1 MLKKIKQ
8 TKSEKLLLI
17 FLILLAIFS
26 LISFTLIKNKCLFVE
41 KVNLTKLKFNKPENI
56 VILNV
61 PCGNVVIELF
71 PSISPNSV
79 ERFKKLIKNKEYD
92 NVAFHRVVKNFLVQA
107 GDLEFGRKE
116 NINYTYIG
124 SGRSKY
130 DLIKPETDKPF
141 EFKRGTVAFA
151 KSKNGDAEDS
161 EFLILLADAFLF
173 EGEYTPLGR
182 VVNGI
187 SALEKIKF
195 NDQSEYVLRPD
206 FINSLKMFSEFNKS
220 KNLINEIDYLF
231 SEDQGRYIIEI
242 NPKDLKEVTK
252 ILDQNSV
259 YHEELGIIIEKDMII
274 NQKTKVTIDELKS
287 YNSNWLTNFMSA

>member
-41 KVNLTKLKFNKPENI
+41 KVNLTKLNFDKPENI

-61 PCGNVVIELF
+61 PCGDVVIELF

-79 ERFKKLIKNKEYD
+79 ERFKKLVKNKEYD

-116 NINYTYIG
+116 NINYTFIG

-151 KSKNGDAEDS
+151 KSKSGDAEDS

-182 VVNGI
+182 VISGI

-206 FINSLKMFSEFNKS
+206 FINTLKMFSEFNKS
-220 KNLINEIDYLF
+220 EN
-231 SEDQGRYIIEI
+231 
-242 NPKDLKEVTK
+242 
-252 ILDQNSV
+252 
-259 YHEELGIIIEKDMII
+259 
-274 NQKTKVTIDELKS
+274 
-287 YNSNWLTNFMSA
+287 

>member
-41 KVNLTKLKFNKPENI
+41 KVNLTKLNFNKPENI

-79 ERFKKLIKNKEYD
+79 ERFKKLVKNKEYD
-92 NVAFHRVVKNFLVQA
+92 NVAFHRVVENFLVQA
-107 GDLEFGRKE
+107 GDLEFGRKD

-130 DLIKPETDKPF
+130 DLIKPETNKPF
-141 EFKRGTVAFA
+141 QFKRGTVAFA
-151 KSKNGDAEDS
+151 KSKSGNAEDS
-161 EFLILLADAFLF
+161 EFFILLADAFLF

-206 FINSLKMFSEFNKS
+206 FINSLKMFSD
-220 KNLINEIDYLF
+220 IN
-231 SEDQGRYIIEI
+231 
-242 NPKDLKEVTK
+242 
-252 ILDQNSV
+252 
-259 YHEELGIIIEKDMII
+259 
-274 NQKTKVTIDELKS
+274 
-287 YNSNWLTNFMSA
+287 

>member
-17 FLILLAIFS
+17 FLILLAVFS

-41 KVNLTKLKFNKPENI
+41 KVNITKLSFNNPEDI

-79 ERFKKLIKNKEYD
+79 ERFKKLVKNKEYD
-92 NVAFHRVVKNFLVQA
+92 NVAFHRVVKNLLVQA
-107 GDLEFGRKE
+107 GDLEFGRKD

-141 EFKRGTVAFA
+141 QFKKGTVAFA
-151 KSKNGDAEDS
+151 KSKSGDEEDS

-182 VVNGI
+182 VINGI

-206 FINSLKMFSEFNKS
+206 FINSLKILSD
-220 KNLINEIDYLF
+220 IN
-231 SEDQGRYIIEI
+231 
-242 NPKDLKEVTK
+242 
-252 ILDQNSV
+252 
-259 YHEELGIIIEKDMII
+259 
-274 NQKTKVTIDELKS
+274 
-287 YNSNWLTNFMSA
+287 

>member
-41 KVNLTKLKFNKPENI
+41 KVNLTKLNFNKPENI

-92 NVAFHRVVKNFLVQA
+92 NVAFHRVVENFLVQA
-107 GDLEFGRKE
+107 GDLEFGKKD

-206 FINSLKMFSEFNKS
+206 FINSLKMFSD
-220 KNLINEIDYLF
+220 IN
-231 SEDQGRYIIEI
+231 
-242 NPKDLKEVTK
+242 
-252 ILDQNSV
+252 
-259 YHEELGIIIEKDMII
+259 
-274 NQKTKVTIDELKS
+274 
-287 YNSNWLTNFMSA
+287 

>member
-41 KVNLTKLKFNKPENI
+41 KINLTKLNFNKPENI

-92 NVAFHRVVKNFLVQA
+92 NVAFHRVVENFLVQA

-116 NINYTYIG
+116 NLNYTYIG

-206 FINSLKMFSEFNKS
+206 FINSLKMFSD
-220 KNLINEIDYLF
+220 IN
-231 SEDQGRYIIEI
+231 
-242 NPKDLKEVTK
+242 
-252 ILDQNSV
+252 
-259 YHEELGIIIEKDMII
+259 
-274 NQKTKVTIDELKS
+274 
-287 YNSNWLTNFMSA
+287 

>member
-41 KVNLTKLKFNKPENI
+41 KVNLTKLNFSNPENI

-79 ERFKKLIKNKEYD
+79 ERFKKLVKNKEYD
-92 NVAFHRVVKNFLVQA
+92 NVAFHRVVENFLVQA

-182 VVNGI
+182 VINGI

-206 FINSLKMFSEFNKS
+206 FINSLKMFSD
-220 KNLINEIDYLF
+220 IN
-231 SEDQGRYIIEI
+231 
-242 NPKDLKEVTK
+242 
-252 ILDQNSV
+252 
-259 YHEELGIIIEKDMII
+259 
-274 NQKTKVTIDELKS
+274 
-287 YNSNWLTNFMSA
+287 

>member
-17 FLILLAIFS
+17 FLILLAFFS

-41 KVNLTKLKFNKPENI
+41 KVNLTKLNFNKPENI

-61 PCGNVVIELF
+61 PCGNVVIELY

-79 ERFKKLIKNKEYD
+79 ERFKKLVKNKEYD

-116 NINYTYIG
+116 NLNYTYIG

-206 FINSLKMFSEFNKS
+206 FINSLKMFSD
-220 KNLINEIDYLF
+220 IN
-231 SEDQGRYIIEI
+231 
-242 NPKDLKEVTK
+242 
-252 ILDQNSV
+252 
-259 YHEELGIIIEKDMII
+259 
-274 NQKTKVTIDELKS
+274 
-287 YNSNWLTNFMSA
+287 

>member
-41 KVNLTKLKFNKPENI
+41 KVNLTKLNFNKPENI

-79 ERFKKLIKNKEYD
+79 ERFKKLVKNKEYD
-92 NVAFHRVVKNFLVQA
+92 NVAFHRVVENFLVQA

-116 NINYTYIG
+116 NLNYTYIG

-130 DLIKPETDKPF
+130 ALIKPETDKPF

-151 KSKNGDAEDS
+151 KSKNGDTEDS

-173 EGEYTPLGR
+173 EGEYTPLGS
-182 VVNGI
+182 VINGI

-206 FINSLKMFSEFNKS
+206 FINSLKMFSD
-220 KNLINEIDYLF
+220 IN
-231 SEDQGRYIIEI
+231 
-242 NPKDLKEVTK
+242 
-252 ILDQNSV
+252 
-259 YHEELGIIIEKDMII
+259 
-274 NQKTKVTIDELKS
+274 
-287 YNSNWLTNFMSA
+287 

>member
-8 TKSEKLLLI
+8 SKSDKLLLI

-41 KVNLTKLKFNKPENI
+41 KVNLTKLNFDKPENI

-61 PCGNVVIELF
+61 PCGDVVIELF

-79 ERFKKLIKNKEYD
+79 ERFKKLIKNKEYN
-92 NVAFHRVVKNFLVQA
+92 NVAFHRVVENFLVQA

-182 VVNGI
+182 VINGI

-206 FINSLKMFSEFNKS
+206 FINSLKMFSD
-220 KNLINEIDYLF
+220 IN
-231 SEDQGRYIIEI
+231 
-242 NPKDLKEVTK
+242 
-252 ILDQNSV
+252 
-259 YHEELGIIIEKDMII
+259 
-274 NQKTKVTIDELKS
+274 
-287 YNSNWLTNFMSA
+287 

>member
-41 KVNLTKLKFNKPENI
+41 KVNLTKLNFNKPENI

-61 PCGNVVIELF
+61 TCGNVVIELY

-79 ERFKKLIKNKEYD
+79 ERFKKLVKNKEYD
-92 NVAFHRVVKNFLVQA
+92 NVAFHRVVENFLVQA

-116 NINYTYIG
+116 NLNYTYIG

-130 DLIKPETDKPF
+130 ALIKPETDKPF

-195 NDQSEYVLRPD
+195 NDQSEHVLRPD
-206 FINSLKMFSEFNKS
+206 FINSLKMFSD
-220 KNLINEIDYLF
+220 IN
-231 SEDQGRYIIEI
+231 
-242 NPKDLKEVTK
+242 
-252 ILDQNSV
+252 
-259 YHEELGIIIEKDMII
+259 
-274 NQKTKVTIDELKS
+274 
-287 YNSNWLTNFMSA
+287 

>member
-1 MLKKIKQ
+1 MLRKIKQ
-8 TKSEKLLLI
+8 TKSEKLLLF

-41 KVNLTKLKFNKPENI
+41 KVNLTKLNFDKPENI

-61 PCGNVVIELF
+61 PCGNVVIELL
-71 PSISPNSV
+71 PNISPNSV
-79 ERFKKLIKNKEYD
+79 ERFKTLVKNREYD
-92 NVAFHRVVKNFLVQA
+92 NVAFHRVIKNFLVQA
-107 GDLEFGRKE
+107 GDLEFGRKD

-141 EFKRGTVAFA
+141 KFKRGTVAFA

-161 EFLILLADAFLF
+161 EFLILLADASLF

-182 VVNGI
+182 VINGI

-195 NDQSEYVLRPD
+195 NDRSEYVLRPD
-206 FINSLKMFSEFNKS
+206 FIKSLKMFSD
-220 KNLINEIDYLF
+220 IN
-231 SEDQGRYIIEI
+231 
-242 NPKDLKEVTK
+242 
-252 ILDQNSV
+252 
-259 YHEELGIIIEKDMII
+259 
-274 NQKTKVTIDELKS
+274 
-287 YNSNWLTNFMSA
+287 

>member
-41 KVNLTKLKFNKPENI
+41 KVNLKKLNFNKSENI

-79 ERFKKLIKNKEYD
+79 ERFKKLVQNKEYD
-92 NVAFHRVVKNFLVQA
+92 NVAFHRVVENFLVQA

-206 FINSLKMFSEFNKS
+206 FINSLKMFSD
-220 KNLINEIDYLF
+220 IN
-231 SEDQGRYIIEI
+231 
-242 NPKDLKEVTK
+242 
-252 ILDQNSV
+252 
-259 YHEELGIIIEKDMII
+259 
-274 NQKTKVTIDELKS
+274 
-287 YNSNWLTNFMSA
+287 

>member
-41 KVNLTKLKFNKPENI
+41 KVNLTKLNFNKPENI

-61 PCGNVVIELF
+61 PCGNVVIELY
-71 PSISPNSV
+71 PNISPNSV
-79 ERFKKLIKNKEYD
+79 ERFKKLVKNKEYD

-206 FINSLKMFSEFNKS
+206 FINSLKMFSD
-220 KNLINEIDYLF
+220 IN
-231 SEDQGRYIIEI
+231 
-242 NPKDLKEVTK
+242 
-252 ILDQNSV
+252 
-259 YHEELGIIIEKDMII
+259 
-274 NQKTKVTIDELKS
+274 
-287 YNSNWLTNFMSA
+287 

>member
-26 LISFTLIKNKCLFVE
+26 FISFTLIKNKCLFVE
-41 KVNLTKLKFNKPENI
+41 KVNLTKLNFNNPENI

-61 PCGNVVIELF
+61 PCGNVIIELF

-79 ERFKKLIKNKEYD
+79 ERFTKLIKNKEYD
-92 NVAFHRVVKNFLVQA
+92 NVAFHRVVENFLVQA
-107 GDLEFGRKE
+107 GDLEFGRKD

-151 KSKNGDAEDS
+151 KSKSGDAEDS
-161 EFLILLADAFLF
+161 EFLILLADAFMF
-173 EGEYTPLGR
+173 EGEYTPLGK
-182 VVNGI
+182 VISGI

-206 FINSLKMFSEFNKS
+206 FINSLKMLSD
-220 KNLINEIDYLF
+220 IN
-231 SEDQGRYIIEI
+231 
-242 NPKDLKEVTK
+242 
-252 ILDQNSV
+252 
-259 YHEELGIIIEKDMII
+259 
-274 NQKTKVTIDELKS
+274 
-287 YNSNWLTNFMSA
+287 

>member
-41 KVNLTKLKFNKPENI
+41 KVNLTKLNFNKPENI

-61 PCGNVVIELF
+61 PCGNVVIELY

-79 ERFKKLIKNKEYD
+79 ERFKKLVKNKEYD
-92 NVAFHRVVKNFLVQA
+92 NVAFHRVVENFLVQA

-141 EFKRGTVAFA
+141 KFKRGTLAFA

-182 VVNGI
+182 VINGI

-206 FINSLKMFSEFNKS
+206 FINSLKMFSD
-220 KNLINEIDYLF
+220 IN
-231 SEDQGRYIIEI
+231 
-242 NPKDLKEVTK
+242 
-252 ILDQNSV
+252 
-259 YHEELGIIIEKDMII
+259 
-274 NQKTKVTIDELKS
+274 
-287 YNSNWLTNFMSA
+287 

>member
-41 KVNLTKLKFNKPENI
+41 KVNLTKLNFNNPENI

-61 PCGNVVIELF
+61 SCGNVVIELL

-79 ERFKKLIKNKEYD
+79 DRFKKLVKSKEYD
-92 NVAFHRVVKNFLVQA
+92 NVAFHRVIENFLVQA
-107 GDLEFGRKE
+107 GDLEFGRKD

-130 DLIKPETDKPF
+130 DLIKPEIDKPF

-151 KSKNGDAEDS
+151 KSKSGDAEDS

-182 VVNGI
+182 VIGGI

-206 FINSLKMFSEFNKS
+206 FINSLKMFSD
-220 KNLINEIDYLF
+220 IN
-231 SEDQGRYIIEI
+231 
-242 NPKDLKEVTK
+242 
-252 ILDQNSV
+252 
-259 YHEELGIIIEKDMII
+259 
-274 NQKTKVTIDELKS
+274 
-287 YNSNWLTNFMSA
+287 

>member
-41 KVNLTKLKFNKPENI
+41 KVNLTKLNFDKPENI

-61 PCGNVVIELF
+61 PCGDVVIELF

-79 ERFKKLIKNKEYD
+79 ERFIKLIKNKEYD
-92 NVAFHRVVKNFLVQA
+92 NVAFHRVVENFLVQA
-107 GDLEFGRKE
+107 GDLEFGRKD

-182 VVNGI
+182 VINGI

-206 FINSLKMFSEFNKS
+206 FINSLKIFSD
-220 KNLINEIDYLF
+220 IN
-231 SEDQGRYIIEI
+231 
-242 NPKDLKEVTK
+242 
-252 ILDQNSV
+252 
-259 YHEELGIIIEKDMII
+259 
-274 NQKTKVTIDELKS
+274 
-287 YNSNWLTNFMSA
+287 

>member
-8 TKSEKLLLI
+8 SKSEKLLLI

-41 KVNLTKLKFNKPENI
+41 KVNLTKLKFNNPENI

-61 PCGNVVIELF
+61 SCGNVIIELF

-92 NVAFHRVVKNFLVQA
+92 NVAFHRVVENFLVQA
-107 GDLEFGRKE
+107 GDLEFGKKD

-151 KSKNGDAEDS
+151 KSKSGDAEDS

-182 VVNGI
+182 VISGI

-206 FINSLKMFSEFNKS
+206 FINSLKMFSD
-220 KNLINEIDYLF
+220 IN
-231 SEDQGRYIIEI
+231 
-242 NPKDLKEVTK
+242 
-252 ILDQNSV
+252 
-259 YHEELGIIIEKDMII
+259 
-274 NQKTKVTIDELKS
+274 
-287 YNSNWLTNFMSA
+287 

>member
-8 TKSEKLLLI
+8 TRSEKLLLI

-41 KVNLTKLKFNKPENI
+41 KVNLTKLNFNNPENI

-61 PCGNVVIELF
+61 PCGNVVIKLF
-71 PSISPNSV
+71 PNISPNSV
-79 ERFKKLIKNKEYD
+79 ERFKKLVKNKEYD
-92 NVAFHRVVKNFLVQA
+92 NIAFHRVVENFLVQA
-107 GDLEFGRKE
+107 GDLEFGKKD

-151 KSKNGDAEDS
+151 KSKSGDAEDS
-161 EFLILLADAFLF
+161 EFFILLADAFLF

-206 FINSLKMFSEFNKS
+206 FINSLKMFSD
-220 KNLINEIDYLF
+220 IN
-231 SEDQGRYIIEI
+231 
-242 NPKDLKEVTK
+242 
-252 ILDQNSV
+252 
-259 YHEELGIIIEKDMII
+259 
-274 NQKTKVTIDELKS
+274 
-287 YNSNWLTNFMSA
+287 

>member
-8 TKSEKLLLI
+8 TRSEKLLLI

-41 KVNLTKLKFNKPENI
+41 KVNLAKLKFNNPENI
-56 VILNV
+56 VILNIS
-61 PCGNVVIELF
+61 CGNVVIELF
-71 PSISPNSV
+71 PNVSPNSV

-92 NVAFHRVVKNFLVQA
+92 NVAFHRVVENFLVQA
-107 GDLEFGRKE
+107 GDLEFGKKD

-206 FINSLKMFSEFNKS
+206 FINTLKMFSN
-220 KNLINEIDYLF
+220 IN
-231 SEDQGRYIIEI
+231 
-242 NPKDLKEVTK
+242 
-252 ILDQNSV
+252 
-259 YHEELGIIIEKDMII
+259 
-274 NQKTKVTIDELKS
+274 
-287 YNSNWLTNFMSA
+287 

>member
-41 KVNLTKLKFNKPENI
+41 KVNLTKLNFNNPENI

-71 PSISPNSV
+71 PNISPNSV
-79 ERFKKLIKNKEYD
+79 ERFKKLVKKKEYD
-92 NVAFHRVVKNFLVQA
+92 NVAFHRVVENFLVQA
-107 GDLEFGRKE
+107 GDLEFGKKD

-130 DLIKPETDKPF
+130 GLIKPETNKPF
-141 EFKRGTVAFA
+141 KFKRGTVAFA
-151 KSKNGDAEDS
+151 KSKSGDAEDS
-161 EFLILLADAFLF
+161 EFFILLADAFLF

-206 FINSLKMFSEFNKS
+206 FINSLKMFSD
-220 KNLINEIDYLF
+220 IN
-231 SEDQGRYIIEI
+231 
-242 NPKDLKEVTK
+242 
-252 ILDQNSV
+252 
-259 YHEELGIIIEKDMII
+259 
-274 NQKTKVTIDELKS
+274 
-287 YNSNWLTNFMSA
+287 

>member
-41 KVNLTKLKFNKPENI
+41 KVNLTKLNFNKPENI

-79 ERFKKLIKNKEYD
+79 ERFKKLVKNKEYD
-92 NVAFHRVVKNFLVQA
+92 NVAFHRVVENFLVLA

-206 FINSLKMFSEFNKS
+206 FINSLKMFSD
-220 KNLINEIDYLF
+220 IN
-231 SEDQGRYIIEI
+231 
-242 NPKDLKEVTK
+242 
-252 ILDQNSV
+252 
-259 YHEELGIIIEKDMII
+259 
-274 NQKTKVTIDELKS
+274 
-287 YNSNWLTNFMSA
+287 

>member
-17 FLILLAIFS
+17 FLILLAVFS
-26 LISFTLIKNKCLFVE
+26 FVSFTLIKNKCLFVE
-41 KVNLTKLKFNKPENI
+41 KVDLDKLSFSNAENI

-61 PCGNVVIELF
+61 SCGNVVIELL

-107 GDLEFGRKE
+107 GDLEFGRKD

-130 DLIKPETDKPF
+130 NLIKPETDKPF

-161 EFLILLADAFLF
+161 EFFILLADAFLF

-206 FINSLKMFSEFNKS
+206 FINTLKMFSN
-220 KNLINEIDYLF
+220 IN
-231 SEDQGRYIIEI
+231 
-242 NPKDLKEVTK
+242 
-252 ILDQNSV
+252 
-259 YHEELGIIIEKDMII
+259 
-274 NQKTKVTIDELKS
+274 
-287 YNSNWLTNFMSA
+287 

>member
-17 FLILLAIFS
+17 FLILLAVFS

-41 KVNLTKLKFNKPENI
+41 KVNLTKLNFNNPENI

-61 PCGNVVIELF
+61 PCGNVIIELF

-79 ERFKKLIKNKEYD
+79 ERFTKLIKNKEYD
-92 NVAFHRVVKNFLVQA
+92 NVAFHRVVENFLVQA
-107 GDLEFGRKE
+107 GDLEFGRKD

-130 DLIKPETDKPF
+130 DLIKPEKDKPF

-206 FINSLKMFSEFNKS
+206 FINSLKMFSD
-220 KNLINEIDYLF
+220 IN
-231 SEDQGRYIIEI
+231 
-242 NPKDLKEVTK
+242 
-252 ILDQNSV
+252 
-259 YHEELGIIIEKDMII
+259 
-274 NQKTKVTIDELKS
+274 
-287 YNSNWLTNFMSA
+287 

>member
-41 KVNLTKLKFNKPENI
+41 KVNLTKLNFNKPENI

-79 ERFKKLIKNKEYD
+79 ERFKKLVKNKEYD
-92 NVAFHRVVKNFLVQA
+92 NVAFHRVVENFLVQA

-116 NINYTYIG
+116 NINYTFIG

-206 FINSLKMFSEFNKS
+206 FINSLKMFSD
-220 KNLINEIDYLF
+220 IN
-231 SEDQGRYIIEI
+231 
-242 NPKDLKEVTK
+242 
-252 ILDQNSV
+252 
-259 YHEELGIIIEKDMII
+259 
-274 NQKTKVTIDELKS
+274 
-287 YNSNWLTNFMSA
+287 

>member
-8 TKSEKLLLI
+8 SKSEKLLLI

-41 KVNLTKLKFNKPENI
+41 KVNLAKLKFNNPENI
-56 VILNV
+56 VILNIS
-61 PCGNVVIELF
+61 CGNVVIELF
-71 PSISPNSV
+71 PNVSPNSV

-92 NVAFHRVVKNFLVQA
+92 NVAFHRVVENFLVQA
-107 GDLEFGRKE
+107 GDLEFGKKD

-206 FINSLKMFSEFNKS
+206 FINSLKMFSD
-220 KNLINEIDYLF
+220 IN
-231 SEDQGRYIIEI
+231 
-242 NPKDLKEVTK
+242 
-252 ILDQNSV
+252 
-259 YHEELGIIIEKDMII
+259 
-274 NQKTKVTIDELKS
+274 
-287 YNSNWLTNFMSA
+287 

>member
-17 FLILLAIFS
+17 FLILLAVFS

-41 KVNLTKLKFNKPENI
+41 KVNLAKLNSNNPENI

-61 PCGNVVIELF
+61 SCGNVVIELL
-71 PSISPNSV
+71 PSISPNAV
-79 ERFKKLIKNKEYD
+79 DKFKKLIKNKEYD
-92 NVAFHRVVKNFLVQA
+92 NVAFHRVIENFLVQA
-107 GDLEFGRKE
+107 GDLEFGRKG

-130 DLIKPETDKPF
+130 DLIKPEIDKPF
-141 EFKRGTVAFA
+141 EFKRGTIAFA
-151 KSKNGDAEDS
+151 KSKSGDVEDS

-173 EGEYTPLGR
+173 EGEYTPLGK
-182 VVNGI
+182 VISGI

-206 FINSLKMFSEFNKS
+206 FINSLKLLSD
-220 KNLINEIDYLF
+220 IN
-231 SEDQGRYIIEI
+231 
-242 NPKDLKEVTK
+242 
-252 ILDQNSV
+252 
-259 YHEELGIIIEKDMII
+259 
-274 NQKTKVTIDELKS
+274 
-287 YNSNWLTNFMSA
+287 

>member
-41 KVNLTKLKFNKPENI
+41 KVNLTKLNFDKPKNI

-79 ERFKKLIKNKEYD
+79 ERFKKLVKNKEYD
-92 NVAFHRVVKNFLVQA
+92 NVAFHRVVENFLVQA
-107 GDLEFGRKE
+107 GDLEFGKKD

-151 KSKNGDAEDS
+151 KSKSGDAEDS

-182 VVNGI
+182 VISGI

-206 FINSLKMFSEFNKS
+206 FINSLKMFSD
-220 KNLINEIDYLF
+220 IN
-231 SEDQGRYIIEI
+231 
-242 NPKDLKEVTK
+242 
-252 ILDQNSV
+252 
-259 YHEELGIIIEKDMII
+259 
-274 NQKTKVTIDELKS
+274 
-287 YNSNWLTNFMSA
+287 

>member
-17 FLILLAIFS
+17 FLILLAVFS
-26 LISFTLIKNKCLFVE
+26 FVSFILIKNKCLFVE
-41 KVNLTKLKFNKPENI
+41 KVDLDKLNFSNAENI

-61 PCGNVVIELF
+61 SCGNVVIELL

-107 GDLEFGRKE
+107 GDLEFGRKD

-130 DLIKPETDKPF
+130 NLIKPETDKPF

-182 VVNGI
+182 VINGI

-206 FINSLKMFSEFNKS
+206 FINSLKMFSDIK
-220 KNLINEIDYLF
+220 
-231 SEDQGRYIIEI
+231 
-242 NPKDLKEVTK
+242 
-252 ILDQNSV
+252 
-259 YHEELGIIIEKDMII
+259 
-274 NQKTKVTIDELKS
+274 
-287 YNSNWLTNFMSA
+287 

>member
-41 KVNLTKLKFNKPENI
+41 KVNLTKLNFNKPENI

-61 PCGNVVIELF
+61 PCGNVVIELY

-79 ERFKKLIKNKEYD
+79 ERFKKLVKNKEYD
-92 NVAFHRVVKNFLVQA
+92 NVAFHRVVENFLVQA

-206 FINSLKMFSEFNKS
+206 FINSLKMFSD
-220 KNLINEIDYLF
+220 IN
-231 SEDQGRYIIEI
+231 
-242 NPKDLKEVTK
+242 
-252 ILDQNSV
+252 
-259 YHEELGIIIEKDMII
+259 
-274 NQKTKVTIDELKS
+274 
-287 YNSNWLTNFMSA
+287 

>member
-41 KVNLTKLKFNKPENI
+41 KVNLTKLNFSKPENI

-79 ERFKKLIKNKEYD
+79 ERFKKLVKNKEYD
-92 NVAFHRVVKNFLVQA
+92 NVAFHRVVENFLVQA
-107 GDLEFGRKE
+107 GDLEFGRRE
-116 NINYTYIG
+116 NLNYTYIG

-182 VVNGI
+182 VINGI

-206 FINSLKMFSEFNKS
+206 FINSLKMFSD
-220 KNLINEIDYLF
+220 IN
-231 SEDQGRYIIEI
+231 
-242 NPKDLKEVTK
+242 
-252 ILDQNSV
+252 
-259 YHEELGIIIEKDMII
+259 
-274 NQKTKVTIDELKS
+274 
-287 YNSNWLTNFMSA
+287 

>member
-1 MLKKIKQ
+1 MLKIIKQ
-8 TKSEKLLLI
+8 SKSEKLLLI

-41 KVNLTKLKFNKPENI
+41 KVSLTKLNFNNPENI

-61 PCGNVVIELF
+61 SCGNVVIELF
-71 PSISPNSV
+71 PSVSPNSV

-92 NVAFHRVVKNFLVQA
+92 NVAFHRVVENFLVQA

-151 KSKNGDAEDS
+151 KSKSGDAEDS

-182 VVNGI
+182 VISGI

-206 FINSLKMFSEFNKS
+206 FINSLKMFSD
-220 KNLINEIDYLF
+220 IN
-231 SEDQGRYIIEI
+231 
-242 NPKDLKEVTK
+242 
-252 ILDQNSV
+252 
-259 YHEELGIIIEKDMII
+259 
-274 NQKTKVTIDELKS
+274 
-287 YNSNWLTNFMSA
+287 

>member
-41 KVNLTKLKFNKPENI
+41 KVNLTKLNFSKPENI

-79 ERFKKLIKNKEYD
+79 ERFKKLVKNKEYD
-92 NVAFHRVVKNFLVQA
+92 NVAFHRVVENFLVQA
-107 GDLEFGRKE
+107 GDLEFGRKD

-151 KSKNGDAEDS
+151 KSKNGDSEDS

-206 FINSLKMFSEFNKS
+206 FINSLKMFSD
-220 KNLINEIDYLF
+220 IN
-231 SEDQGRYIIEI
+231 
-242 NPKDLKEVTK
+242 
-252 ILDQNSV
+252 
-259 YHEELGIIIEKDMII
+259 
-274 NQKTKVTIDELKS
+274 
-287 YNSNWLTNFMSA
+287 

>member
-41 KVNLTKLKFNKPENI
+41 KVNLTKLNFSKPENI

-61 PCGNVVIELF
+61 ACGNVVIELY

-79 ERFKKLIKNKEYD
+79 ERFKKLVKNKEYD
-92 NVAFHRVVKNFLVQA
+92 NVAFHRVVENFLVQA

-182 VVNGI
+182 VINGI

-206 FINSLKMFSEFNKS
+206 FINSLKMFSD
-220 KNLINEIDYLF
+220 IN
-231 SEDQGRYIIEI
+231 
-242 NPKDLKEVTK
+242 
-252 ILDQNSV
+252 
-259 YHEELGIIIEKDMII
+259 
-274 NQKTKVTIDELKS
+274 
-287 YNSNWLTNFMSA
+287 

>member
-41 KVNLTKLKFNKPENI
+41 KVNLTKLNFNKPENI

-61 PCGNVVIELF
+61 SCGNVVIELF

-79 ERFKKLIKNKEYD
+79 ERFKKLVKNKEYD

-107 GDLEFGRKE
+107 GDFEFGKKE

-182 VVNGI
+182 VINGI

-206 FINSLKMFSEFNKS
+206 FINSLKMFSD
-220 KNLINEIDYLF
+220 IN
-231 SEDQGRYIIEI
+231 
-242 NPKDLKEVTK
+242 
-252 ILDQNSV
+252 
-259 YHEELGIIIEKDMII
+259 
-274 NQKTKVTIDELKS
+274 
-287 YNSNWLTNFMSA
+287 